1 MSVTWKPFPSLLPA
15 YKISGSTTLY
25 VLVEPSIVKG
35 IISMIPS
42 VIVSEEGMFI
52 WFGLA
57 AVALSLT

>member
-1 MSVTWKPFPSLLPA
+1 MSVTWKPFPSLTPV
-15 YKISGSTTLY
+15 YTISGLTTLY

-35 IISMIPS
+35 IISMIPC